1 MSFFRHEEIYRPMD
15 SKNVP
20 GRSWHDR
27 PRPHRY
33 DEFPAGYS
41 SAGCA
46 PAEPASASPAEA
58 HLAGIGSGSTIEL
71 QRAVNRL
78 LTPCLT
84 QGDNPTTE
92 FADTGLRSIFVKRLA
107 GWESLPC
114 YCWNGD
120 GTGTSFPTART
131 AKKRSELDTRG
142 QQAYG
147 FRTEIKL
154 KSEIPD

>member
-1 MSFFRHEEIYRPMD
+1 MSFFRHGEIYRPMD
-15 SKNVP
+15 NRNVP

-58 HLAGIGSGSTIEL
+58 HLAGIGQGSTIEL
-71 QRAVNRL
+71 QRSVNRL

-84 QGDNPTTE
+84 QGDNPKACLSTLNY
-92 FADTGLRSIFVKRLA
+92 A
-107 GWESLPC
+107 
-114 YCWNGD
+114 
-120 GTGTSFPTART
+120 
-131 AKKRSELDTRG
+131 
-142 QQAYG
+142 
-147 FRTEIKL
+147 
-154 KSEIPD
+154 